1 MQRLKE
7 IEQTAVKSS
16 TWAFIHMTMSGIS
29 TFYTRTLL
37 KKRGVELTP
46 KSKLYYR
53 LLVGRKKKQW
63 LTSTFKIT
71 QQMPFTQPDLSC
83 IFLNTDQDCGAPE
96 RIKCCLWQPLSTR
109 VAKGH
114 TRKVRWHQEHTLTS
128 DGNFCR
134 VLTVPSSQ
142 GTLDEWEYSNGGIA
156 VIFSFAAFWRR
167 CLPLP
172 PKIGLDNQ
180 RETWVSWL

>member
-134 VLTVPSSQ
+134 VLTVLKVHSM
-142 GTLDEWEYSNGGIA
+142 NGNTQMEESLW
-156 VIFSFAAFWRR
+156 FSALLLSEEDACLCLRR
-167 CLPLP
+167 LVWIIRGKP
-172 PKIGLDNQ
+172 G
-180 RETWVSWL
+180 WVDCRD